1 MKEYIEK
8 RIAYHEEKAKR
19 CNSTT
24 EGLANIH
31 RNIIAELK
39 GILAAAIDLSGVT
52 KFGMP
57 ALPDGLNDDSNV
69 DYNFKVGWI
78 ACWKA
83 FTQSGQQAPE
93 PVEGWI
99 SVDKQL
105 PPEHEK
111 VIVQFGEQNVLM
123 GIMDSNNKWCV
134 FWSDGLNEMDN
145 ERPITHWRLSPQ
157 PIQP

>member
-1 MKEYIEK
+1 MKADFIHEMLLGLDSAIAVFNECEIVIPENHPDPGAISDCIGNVRTAHAIACKEY
-8 RIAYHEEKAKR
+8 R
-19 CNSTT
+19 
-24 EGLANIH
+24 L
-31 RNIIAELK
+31 
-39 GILAAAIDLSGVT
+39 
-52 KFGMP
+52 
-57 ALPDGLNDDSNV
+57 
-69 DYNFKVGWI
+69 
-78 ACWKA
+78 
-83 FTQSGQQAPE
+83 GQQAPE